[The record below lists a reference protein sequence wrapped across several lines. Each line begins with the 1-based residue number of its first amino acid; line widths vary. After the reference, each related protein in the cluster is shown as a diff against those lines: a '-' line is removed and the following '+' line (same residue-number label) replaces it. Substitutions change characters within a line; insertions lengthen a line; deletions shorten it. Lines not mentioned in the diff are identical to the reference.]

1 MTLTTLP
8 TGFQSID
15 DRLPLPTLD
24 EAPAAA
30 LRRIRAEAPAFAEWF
45 RQTGVLTAVATRGLV
60 TLPYPRQFALWEA
73 STSRTRYVWMTN
85 RMFVL
90 QWEEDGRT
98 RTLVAEPSDYELGI
112 DTPYLRHAIDRLPM
126 SEERALKLLF
136 VRHPTVVEHLAA
148 LGIKPEDVDY
158 LVFDHLHTQ
167 DIRRLVGTT
176 APQPD
181 LGYPNDPVPPLFP
194 NAKMIVQRV
203 ELEHVRDPHP
213 FQQRFHQSWTYRDV
227 DESRL
232 LVIDG
237 SVLVAPGLALLRTPG
252 HTLGNHTIV
261 MNAPGRGLMTSS
273 ENGVAV
279 EAYAPEHSKLPGV
292 ADFARTWGYEVIL
305 NFNTPEFASWQYNS
319 MVAEKLIADPIPG
332 APHFRQVV
340 PSSELAKHRLA
351 PRVTPTYAHG
361 ELTLGT
367 LATSRKASA

>member
-8 TGFQSID
+8 SGFTSLD

-24 EAPAAA
+24 ETPAAA
-30 LRRIRAEAPAFAEWF
+30 LRRIRNDTPKFAEWF
-45 RQTGVLTAVATRGLV
+45 RQSGELTAVATRGLV

-73 STSRTRYVWMTN
+73 STSRTKYVWMTN
-85 RMFVL
+85 RMFVV
-90 QWEEDGRT
+90 QWEQDGQT
-98 RTLVAEPSDYELGI
+98 KTLLAEPSDYDLGI

-136 VRHPTVVEHLAA
+136 TRHPHVTEHLAT

-176 APQPD
+176 TPQPD
-181 LGYPNDPVPPLFP
+181 LGYPSSPVPGTFP

-213 FQQRFHQSWTYRDV
+213 FQQRFHQSWTYADI
-227 DESRL
+227 DESKL

-261 MNAPGRGLMTSS
+261 MNAPGRGILTSS
-273 ENGVAV
+273 ENGVSV
-279 EAYAPEHSKLPGV
+279 ESYSPLHSKLPGV
-292 ADFARTWGYEVIL
+292 ASFAKTWGYEVIL
-305 NFNTPEFASWQYNS
+305 NFNTPEYASWQYNS

-332 APHFRQVV
+332 AEHFRQVV
-340 PSSELAKHRLA
+340 PSSELVKHRLA
-351 PRVTPTYAHG
+351 PRVTPTYFHG
-361 ELTLGT
+361 ELTLG
-367 LATSRKASA
+367 RVKA